1 MPKRNPERA
10 SNGGGEPRAFEP
22 GANAFTLIEI
32 LVVIAIISILAAL
45 LFPVLSSAKNR
56 SKQIGCAN
64 NLKQVALAF
73 QMYAADNDGRLPEN
87 PPTGYGLTRWISGNM
102 KNQEEATSESFIRQG
117 KLFPYANDVALYHC
131 PADLSQ
137 TAGLPRLRSYSMN
150 SWIGSRF
157 METNSRASY
166 RTFVRESEL
175 AAARP
180 ATLWTMIDEHE
191 ATIDDG
197 WFWVTMDDAKPF
209 ASSPATRHHN
219 GYGLNFADG
228 HVESKKLRDPNSQL
242 LGVQHA
248 RINPKNSDWLQLKQ
262 LTTIR

>member
-1 MPKRNPERA
+1 MLIRRPEPA
-10 SNGGGEPRAFEP
+10 SQCGAQPRIFEP
-22 GANAFTLIEI
+22 SGNAFTLTEI
-32 LVVIAIISILAAL
+32 LVVNAIISILAAL
-45 LFPVLSSAKNR
+45 LLPVLSSAKSR

-64 NLKQVALAF
+64 NLKQAALAF

-87 PPTGYGLTRWISGNM
+87 PPPGFSQARWISGNM
-102 KNQEEATSESFIRQG
+102 KNKEEATSELLIRQG

-137 TAGLPRLRSYSMN
+137 AGGLPRLRSYSMN

-166 RTFVRESEL
+166 RTFVRENEL

-191 ATIDDG
+191 TTIDDG

-209 ASSPATRHHN
+209 ASSPATRHHH

-228 HVESKKLRDPNSQL
+228 HVESKKLRDPNSLLISQL
-242 LGVQHA
+242 IA
-248 RINPKNSDWLQLKQ
+248 IITPKNTELL
-262 LTTIR
+262 